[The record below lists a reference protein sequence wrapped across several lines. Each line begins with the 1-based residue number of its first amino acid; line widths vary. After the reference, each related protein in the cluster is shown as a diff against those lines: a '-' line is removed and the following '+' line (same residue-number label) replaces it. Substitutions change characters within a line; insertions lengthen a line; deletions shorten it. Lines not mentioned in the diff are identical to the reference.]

1 MENNLDT
8 NNANNAGGS
17 NSGGSNILT
26 KLKKT
31 FGLQQ
36 LIILVVLFL
45 IYGLFAFLSPAFRSG
60 NTLTS
65 IFDASYYVGFLALGV
80 TFVII
85 TAGIDLSIGTS
96 MMCAAITGGV
106 VYNQLHAPLWVALL
120 VILAMA
126 TAVGGL
132 NGFLVAKLKL
142 PSFIATL
149 GTMMITRGLSSI
161 LSNVQTET
169 FPLRDGADGWYKS
182 IFRTSGDFPTGAI
195 VLIAVAILCAVI
207 LNKTKTGRYIF
218 AIGSNREATRLSGVN
233 VVRSEAMAYIIAG
246 FCAGLAGIAY
256 AATYT
261 TIMPGSG
268 AGFEMDGIA
277 AVVVGGTSLAG
288 GVGSILG
295 TLIGTFIMTVLK
307 VGLPYLNLQPHYQIF
322 ITGFV
327 VILAVYVD
335 IYRNRKKNR

>member
-1 MENNLDT
+1 MAQSVQKTKPKATESTFSKVT
-8 NNANNAGGS
+8 NAIGIQQIV
-17 NSGGSNILT
+17 IL
-26 KLKKT
+26 
-31 FGLQQ
+31 
-36 LIILVVLFL
+36 IVLFL
-45 IYGLFAFLSPAFRSG
+45 IYGLFAALSPSFRSG

-65 IFDASYYVGFLALGV
+65 IMDASYYVGFLALGV

-106 VYNQLHAPLWVALL
+106 VYNELHAPIWVAIL

-126 TAVGGL
+126 TGVGVV
-132 NGFLVAKLKL
+132 NGILVAKFKL

-161 LSNVQTET
+161 ISNVKTET
-169 FPLRDGADGWYKS
+169 FPLRESPDGWYKS
-182 IFRTSGDFPTGAI
+182 IFRTDGNFPTGIILMI
-195 VLIAVAILCAVI
+195 VMAILASII
-207 LNKTKTGRYIF
+207 LNHTKVGRYIF

-233 VVRSEAMAYIIAG
+233 VVRGEAMAYILAG
-246 FCAGLAGIAY
+246 FFAGLAAVAY

-288 GVGSILG
+288 GVGSIVG
-295 TLIGTFIMTVLK
+295 TFIGVFIMTVLK
-307 VGLPYLNLQPHYQIF
+307 VGLPFLDLQPHYQIF

-327 VILAVYVD
+327 VLLAVYID
-335 IYRNRKKNR
+335 IYRGRKGNK

>member
-1 MENNLDT
+1 MAQSVQKQKPKSTESTFSKVT
-8 NNANNAGGS
+8 NA
-17 NSGGSNILT
+17 I
-26 KLKKT
+26 
-31 FGLQQ
+31 GLQQ
-36 LIILVVLFL
+36 IVILIVLFL
-45 IYGLFAFLSPAFRSG
+45 IYGLFAALSPSFRSG

-65 IFDASYYVGFLALGV
+65 IMDASYYVGFLALGV

-106 VYNQLHAPLWVALL
+106 VYNELHAPIWVAIL
-120 VILAMA
+120 VIMLMA
-126 TAVGGL
+126 TGVGVV
-132 NGFLVAKLKL
+132 NGILVAKFKL

-161 LSNVQTET
+161 ISNVKTET
-169 FPLRDGADGWYKS
+169 FPLRESADGWYKS
-182 IFRTSGDFPTGAI
+182 IFRTNGNFPTGIILMI
-195 VLIAVAILCAVI
+195 VMAILASII
-207 LNKTKTGRYIF
+207 LNHTKVGRYIF

-233 VVRSEAMAYIIAG
+233 VVRGEAMAYILAG
-246 FCAGLAGIAY
+246 FFAGLAAVAY

-288 GVGSILG
+288 GVGSIVG
-295 TLIGTFIMTVLK
+295 TFIGVFIMTVLK
-307 VGLPYLNLQPHYQIF
+307 VGLPFLDLQPHYQIF

-327 VILAVYVD
+327 VLLAVYID
-335 IYRNRKKNR
+335 IYRGRKANK